1 MLTKYHTR
9 EMATATE
16 RHLRNTLK
24 FRTAG
29 EVNSK
34 EGVALTEGLL
44 LPPPNRSEVETPQVK
59 LNRAVGEAFMTHN
72 PHQCLRTKLIFDIKI
87 DDPFLD

>member
-1 MLTKYHTR
+1 
-9 EMATATE
+9 MATFTE
-16 RHLRNTLK
+16 GSLRKALK

-29 EVNSK
+29 EVSSK

-59 LNRAVGEAFMTHN
+59 LNRAVGEAFIQQ
-72 PHQCLRTKLIFDIKI
+72 PPLQRLRTKLIFDVRI
-87 DDPFLD
+87 DNLFLD